1 MGYEDARAERDF
13 RQNPPSSAPGQG
25 DDWDNMAVGSSSVEQ
40 SGGGGNIA
48 DSYNSDINNTLNN
61 PAPGSVQQPGMGN
74 PQQMPMSTEDKL
86 FEVAGKGFKGLW
98 DYIKFLIVS
107 AKNSTNADKHRYGV
121 RVCFISAICFVMGIA
136 GSIWEMFML
145 KGNKPIE
152 LLIGSTLS
160 MMVGLT
166 FCMLFN
172 LEDKPKDE
180 VEDLDMEDEEPSY
193 DFQEN
198 DDSMSWDDVD
208 ADMDLDAEM
217 EDSSNDDWDIDA
229 SMDSDDWGDVL
240 DDMDYSGIGSS
251 DFSVESAVSELSDIT
266 PGTQTRQ
273 YLYEAYMKVLPI
285 ITPRYS
291 ELIEISEASDEFYE
305 FEDYLRSAAAQVGMK
320 EENYPELLSV
330 SENPFIYR
338 LNCTRPVG
346 MKEQLIADEIAN
358 TFCRDSNNIQIRFG
372 TYATVETS
380 TGRCSINLFKGYT
393 KDALGN
399 QKGGVSISLGDVYRH
414 IRESVCST
422 DIDMPFVWGVDELG
436 NTLFCD
442 ALDIN
447 SIIICGEPR
456 GGKSWKGQSILAQ
469 LAMYHSPKE
478 VQFYVLD
485 NKDDASDYK
494 YPSLVLPHIRYFC
507 GNPDKIND
515 SLEQIINMMIA
526 TNGKALSDAGVINI
540 KDYNKANPTNKLPY
554 VYIIIDELQALMNY
568 FENTDQKEEAKKFRG
583 YLSTIVS
590 KYPYIGLRFV
600 LFPHR
605 IVDQIISKN
614 TYSLV
619 SCRACVNQ
627 LDAKLVEASVGVT
640 ESKFHYKLSQKGDM
654 AIRLGQING
663 GEAKFCHAEMLTT
676 SNSDNKKL
684 FEYIGSVWSRLEPE
698 IQPITINGSMGGS
711 IGKEKKSSSKSS
723 SGKKGFGKF
732 FGKKSESAPDVT
744 SGKNAYEYGG
754 YSDGIGVDEVEE
766 MEDFTPSNA
775 DDIDESF
782 WDDLLKEQ

>member
-40 SGGGGNIA
+40 SGGGNIA

-61 PAPGSVQQPGMGN
+61 PAPGTVQQPGMN
-74 PQQMPMSTEDKL
+74 NQQMPVSTEDKIFDL
-86 FEVAGKGFKGLW
+86 AGKGFKGLW
-98 DYIKFLIVS
+98 GYIKFLIVS
-107 AKNSTNADKHRYGV
+107 VKNSTSADKHRYGV
-121 RVCFISAICFVMGIA
+121 RVCLVSAVCFGLGIA

-172 LEDKPKDE
+172 LEDKPAEEDE
-180 VEDLDMEDEEPSY
+180 PIEEEENEDLSFDTSNGD
-193 DFQEN
+193 N
-198 DDSMSWDDVD
+198 DMSWDDVD
-208 ADMDLDAEM
+208 ADMDLDAAM
-217 EDSSNDDWDIDA
+217 EESSDDDWDIDA
-229 SMDSDDWGDVL
+229 SMEDEWGDVL
-240 DDMDYSGIGSS
+240 DSVDYNGIGSE
-251 DFSVESAVSELSDIT
+251 DFSVESAVSELTEIS

-273 YLYEAYMKVLPI
+273 YLYEAFIKVLP
-285 ITPRYS
+285 TMSPRYS
-291 ELIEISEASDEFYE
+291 ELVEISEASDEFYQ
-305 FEDYLRSAAAQVGMK
+305 FEDYLRSAAAQVGMR
-320 EENYPELLSV
+320 EENYPELYSV

-338 LNCTRPVG
+338 LNCSRPVG

-358 TFCRDSNNIQIRFG
+358 TFCRDSNNIQVKFG
-372 TYATVETS
+372 VYATVETS
-380 TGRCSINLFKGYT
+380 TGRCSINLFKGYV

-399 QKGGVSISLGDVYRH
+399 QKGGVSISIGDVYRH
-414 IRESVCST
+414 IRESMCST
-422 DIDMPFVWGVDELG
+422 DVEMPFVWGIDELG

-456 GGKSWKGQSILAQ
+456 GGKSWKGQSIVAQ
-469 LAMYHSPKE
+469 LAMFHSPKE
-478 VQFYVLD
+478 IQFFVLD

-494 YPSLVLPHIRYFC
+494 HLSTVLPHVRYFC

-515 SLEQIINMMIA
+515 SLEQIINMMVA
-526 TNGKALSDAGVINI
+526 TNGKALTEAGVINI

-554 VYIIIDELQALMNY
+554 VYIVVDELQALMDH
-568 FENTDQKEEAKKFRG
+568 FEKTDQKEEAKKFRG

-640 ESKFHYKLSQKGDM
+640 ESKFRYKLSQKGDM

-676 SNSDNKKL
+676 SNTDNNKL
-684 FEYIGSVWSRLEPE
+684 FEYIGSVWCKLEPD
-698 IQPITINGSMGGS
+698 IQPITIKGS
-711 IGKEKKSSSKSS
+711 IGGTIGKKNKPEKK
-723 SGKKGFGKF
+723 GLGKF
-732 FGKKSESAPDVT
+732 FGKKAESAPDVT
-744 SGKNAYEYGG
+744 SGKSAYEYGG
-754 YSDGIGVDEVEE
+754 YSDGVGVDEVDEI
-766 MEDFTPSNA
+766 EDFTPSNA

-782 WDDLLKEQ
+782 WDDLLKDE